1 MSLRALLASAL
12 SLIMAAAA
20 PALAD
25 PAIGKRVDAVFA
37 DDAVT
42 LTEAGKTVLVYRT
55 KPLDAAAEPGR
66 SNYVSPLY
74 APDGTALTEDKPGDH
89 PHQRGVWWA
98 WMKVQADGKT
108 VADGWYMKGLSYF
121 VREKRFLGDAE
132 GGGTLTVEVDWMV
145 NSGPELAYVARETTK
160 VTVRPLKAGT
170 RRVEFDTTIASRIDA
185 LGLGGSEDDR
195 GFGGFSIRLV
205 DPEHLTFSSGGK
217 TIVPNGAALDA
228 GASMGFA
235 WSGGSNSPAWSVGLA
250 CKANGQAVKRW
261 MLYNERSMQNCVL
274 PGRAPMVLRKDQTL
288 RLQQTVVIRPIPKK
302 KPEPKAP

>member
-12 SLIMAAAA
+12 ILITTAAA
-20 PALAD
+20 PAFAD

-235 WSGGSNSPAWSVGLA
+235 WSGGTNSPAWSVGLA

-261 MLYNERSMQNCVL
+261 MLYNDRSMQNCVF
-274 PGRAPMVLRKDQTL
+274 PGRAPLVLRKDQTL

>member
-12 SLIMAAAA
+12 ILITTAAA
-20 PALAD
+20 PAFAD

-108 VADGWYMKGLSYF
+108 VADGWYMKGVSYF
-121 VREKRFLGDAE
+121 VREKRFLGDAD

-261 MLYNERSMQNCVL
+261 MLYNERSMQNCVF
-274 PGRAPMVLRKDQTL
+274 PGRAPLVLRKDQTL

>member
-1 MSLRALLASAL
+1 MSLRALLAAVL
-12 SLIMAAAA
+12 LAATT

-55 KPLDAAAEPGR
+55 KPMDPAAEPGR
-66 SNYVSPLY
+66 ANYVGALY
-74 APDGTALTEDKPGDH
+74 APDGAALVEDRPGDH
-89 PHQRGVWWA
+89 PHQRGIWWA
-98 WMKVQADGKT
+98 WMKVQIGGKT

-132 GGGTLTVEVDWMV
+132 GGGTLTVDVDWMV

-160 VTVRPLKAGT
+160 VTVRPLKAGA
-170 RRVEFDTTIASRIDA
+170 RRVEFDTTITSRVDA

-205 DPEHLTFSSGGK
+205 DPEHLAFSSGGK
-217 TIVPNGAALDA
+217 IITPNGAAIDA
-228 GASMGFA
+228 GSNMGFA
-235 WSGGSNSPAWSVGLA
+235 WSGGSGSPPWAVGLA

-261 MLYNERSMQNCVL
+261 MLYSDRSMQNCVF
-274 PGRAPMVLRKDQTL
+274 PGRAPLVLKKDQALHLQETL
-288 RLQQTVVIRPIPKK
+288 VIRPVARK
-302 KPEPKAP
+302 KP

>member
-12 SLIMAAAA
+12 ILITTAAA
-20 PALAD
+20 PAFAD

-235 WSGGSNSPAWSVGLA
+235 WSGGTNSPAWSVGLA

-261 MLYNERSMQNCVL
+261 MLYNDRSMQNCVF
-274 PGRAPMVLRKDQTL
+274 PGRAPLVLRKDQTL

-302 KPEPKAP
+302 KP

>member
-1 MSLRALLASAL
+1 LSIRALLAPAVILLSA
-12 SLIMAAAA
+12 ATT

-55 KPLDAAAEPGR
+55 KPLDPAAEPGR
-66 SNYVSPLY
+66 ANYVGALY
-74 APDGTALTEDKPGDH
+74 APDGAALTEDRPGDH

-98 WMKVQADGKT
+98 WMKVQTGGRT
-108 VADGWYMKGLSYF
+108 VADGWYMKGLTYF

-132 GGGTLTVEVDWMV
+132 GGGTLTVDVDWMV

-160 VTVRPLKAGT
+160 VTVRPLKAGA
-170 RRVEFDTTIASRIDA
+170 RRVEFDTTITSRVDA

-217 TIVPNGAALDA
+217 VIPPNGGAIDA
-228 GASMGFA
+228 GPNMGFA
-235 WSGGSNSPAWSVGLA
+235 WSGGSSSPAWAVGLA

-261 MLYNERSMQNCVL
+261 MLYNDRSMQNCVF
-274 PGRAPMVLRKDQTL
+274 PGRAPLVLKKDQALHLQETL
-288 RLQQTVVIRPIPKK
+288 VIRPVAKK
-302 KPEPKAP
+302 KP

>member
-12 SLIMAAAA
+12 ILITTAAA

-217 TIVPNGAALDA
+217 TIVPNGAALEA

-235 WSGGSNSPAWSVGLA
+235 WSGGTNSPAWSVGLA

-261 MLYNERSMQNCVL
+261 MLYNDRSMQNCVF
-274 PGRAPMVLRKDQTL
+274 PGRAPLVLRKDQTL

-302 KPEPKAP
+302 KP

>member
-1 MSLRALLASAL
+1 MRLRALLTAAPIGVFAAALAL
-12 SLIMAAAA
+12 S

-25 PAIGKRVDAVFA
+25 PAISKRVDAVFA

-74 APDGTALTEDKPGDH
+74 APDGTALTEDRPGDH

-98 WMKVQADGKT
+98 WMKVQTDGKT

-121 VREKRFLGDAE
+121 VREKKFLGDAE

-145 NSGPELAYVARETTK
+145 NSGPELAYVARETTR
-160 VTVRPLKAGT
+160 VTVRPAKAGV
-170 RRVEFDTTIASRIDA
+170 RRVEFDTTIASRVDA

-205 DPEHLTFSSGGK
+205 DPENLTFSSGGK
-217 TIVPNGAALDA
+217 TIVPNGATLDA

-235 WSGGSNSPAWSVGLA
+235 WSGGTNSPAWSVGLA
-250 CKANGQAVKRW
+250 CKANGQAVTRW
-261 MLYNERSMQNCVL
+261 MLYNDRSMQNCVF
-274 PGRAPMVLRKDQTL
+274 PGRAPLVLKKDQTL

-302 KPEPKAP
+302 KP

>member
-1 MSLRALLASAL
+1 MSLRALLASVLVLA
-12 SLIMAAAA
+12 SAA

-55 KPLDAAAEPGR
+55 KPLTPSAEPGR
-66 SNYVSPLY
+66 ANYVSPLY
-74 APDGTALTEDKPGDH
+74 APDGTVLTEDRPGDH

-98 WMKVQADGKT
+98 WMKVQTDGKT

-121 VREKRFLGDAE
+121 VREKRFLGDAQ
-132 GGGTLTVEVDWMV
+132 GGGTLTVDVDWMV

-160 VTVRPLKAGT
+160 VTVRPLKAGV
-170 RRVEFDTTIASRIDA
+170 RRVEFDTTITSRADA

-205 DPEHLTFSSGGK
+205 DPEHLTFASGGK
-217 TIVPNGAALDA
+217 VVTPNGAAINA
-228 GASMGFA
+228 GPNMGFA
-235 WSGGSNSPAWSVGLA
+235 WSGGDASPAWAVGLA
-250 CKANGQAVKRW
+250 CKANGQAVTRW
-261 MLYNERSMQNCVL
+261 MLYNDRSMQNCVF
-274 PGRAPMVLRKDQTL
+274 PGRAPLVLKKGEAL
-288 RLQQTVVIRPIPKK
+288 HLQETIVIRPLAKK
-302 KPEPKAP
+302 K

>member
-12 SLIMAAAA
+12 ILITTAAA
-20 PALAD
+20 PAFAD

-261 MLYNERSMQNCVL
+261 MLYNERSMQNCVF
-274 PGRAPMVLRKDQTL
+274 PGRAPLVLRKDQTL

>member
-1 MSLRALLASAL
+1 MSFRALLAAAVILPS
-12 SLIMAAAA
+12 AAAT

-42 LTEAGKTVLVYRT
+42 LTEAGKTVLAYRT
-55 KPLDAAAEPGR
+55 KPLDPAAEPGR
-66 SNYVSPLY
+66 ANYVGALY
-74 APDGTALTEDKPGDH
+74 APDGAALVEDRPGDH

-98 WMKVQADGKT
+98 WMKVQTGGKT
-108 VADGWYMKGLSYF
+108 VADGWYMKGLTYF

-132 GGGTLTVEVDWMV
+132 GGGTLTVDVDWMV

-160 VTVRPLKAGT
+160 VTVRPLKAGA
-170 RRVEFDTTIASRIDA
+170 RRIEFDTTITSRVDA

-217 TIVPNGAALDA
+217 TITPNGGPIDA
-228 GASMGFA
+228 GPNMGFA
-235 WSGGSNSPAWSVGLA
+235 WSGGSNSPSWAVGLA
-250 CKANGQAVKRW
+250 CKANGQPVKRW
-261 MLYNERSMQNCVL
+261 MLYNDRSMQNCVF
-274 PGRAPMVLRKDQTL
+274 PGRAPLVLKKDQALHLQETL
-288 RLQQTVVIRPIPKK
+288 VIRPAAKK
-302 KPEPKAP
+302 KP